1 VKNAFQPNGTRYV
14 NFAEKIGM
22 KIVTTYAETTR
33 RSTFTLQ
40 DRPSLQLAT
49 DRALRAGGALVISNF
64 FVLGPGM
71 QILEEVTKKGVL
83 LLVMDAGPNH
93 LGVQI
98 RANAAAGVRTWR
110 GHENRP
116 SRNRLNGAKPMGNRV
131 NLPEARAKAIAATRA
146 AADSFALRT
155 FPNIQEILA
164 SGATSYRKVA
174 DVLNER
180 QVQTARGSAWY
191 ATTVRSVVVRATDL
205 LSRQAA
211 AGAPDIH
218 VTR

>member
-1 VKNAFQPNGTRYV
+1 MPN
-14 NFAEKIGM
+14 FF
-22 KIVTTYAETTR
+22 VTTYAETTR

-116 SRNRLNGAKPMGNRV
+116 SRNRLNGAKPMGNPV

-146 AADSFALRT
+146 AADALRT
-155 FPNIQEILA
+155 FPIIQEVLA
-164 SGATSYRKVA
+164 SSATSYRKVA

-205 LSRQAA
+205 LSKQTAA
-211 AGAPDIH
+211 AAPDNH